1 MKLGY
6 IILYV
11 DDVEA
16 TLAFYERAFELPGKL
31 VAPGEYAEL
40 STGSTRLGFTNRLFA
55 EKLTSV
61 RVQGAG
67 LSSDPAPAEI
77 AFVTDDV
84 DAAFAR
90 LGCHTDQAA
99 RAQALGPAR
108 RLRARQQR
116 LSRGALHG
124 HRLIARRFG
133 REVEAQLEG
142 IAEAVRGLGHPQFAL
157 TSAGGRA

>member
-90 LGCHTDQAA
+90 ATASGATPIRPPELKPWG
-99 RAQALGPAR
+99 
-108 RLRARQQR
+108 QR
-116 LSRGALHG
+116 VGYVRDNNGFL
-124 HRLIARRFG
+124 
-133 REVEAQLEG
+133 VELCTA
-142 IAEAVRGLGHPQFAL
+142 ID
-157 TSAGGRA
+157 